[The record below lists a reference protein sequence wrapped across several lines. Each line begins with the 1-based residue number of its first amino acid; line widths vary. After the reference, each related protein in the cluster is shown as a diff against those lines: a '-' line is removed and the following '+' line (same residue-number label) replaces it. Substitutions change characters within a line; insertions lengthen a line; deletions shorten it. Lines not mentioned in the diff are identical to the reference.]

1 MLSWIRTVDAKYGVA
16 VWNFEGTHEHH
27 VPLQI
32 GDTVNI
38 LQVCD
43 GWYRGYSLKNRS
55 VTGIFPA
62 SIIHIKNAIVETRGN
77 QENIVSMEMP
87 LVQEI
92 TTTLREWSNIWK
104 QLYMTAQISKFRQVT
119 SMMCDLMERR
129 SQLLSGTL
137 PQDELKDLKQEVT
150 TKIDFGNKMLEM
162 DLVVRDENGNILD
175 PDQTSVISLF
185 QAHKKATQHIT
196 ELIREE
202 TNQSEY
208 SRFVRLA
215 SSPTHTLFIWVRN
228 FVCKIGEEAE
238 LFMSLYDPHEQKIIS
253 ENYLFRWASTGL
265 PKEIEMLNNLK
276 VVFTDLGNKDL
287 NRERI
292 YLVCQIVRVG
302 RMELKEAN
310 AKKVTQGLR
319 RPFGVSAMDITDILK
334 GKAESDEDKH
344 HFIPFQQVAAEND
357 FLHSLIHKVAVA
369 KDINHKGQGLWVS
382 MKLLSGDLKQI
393 RKDHPHLVDRS
404 TVVARKM
411 GFPEIIMPG
420 DVRNDIYVTLVQ
432 GEFDKQKKTTQ
443 KNVEVTMCVCDEK
456 GEIFPNAICQGA
468 GDKPVTQ
475 YQSVVY
481 YQLKQQRW
489 METVKVAIAIEDVQ
503 RTHLRFTFKHRSS
516 AESKDKGEKIF
527 AMAFVKLMKPDGT
540 TLRDGEHD
548 LILYKGDSR
557 KLEDASVYLNQLSTK
572 QMADQKLSLGS
583 SFKSSSGG
591 HPICSR
597 DSFQIS
603 TLVCSTKLTQNV
615 DLLGLLKWRSNISAL
630 KENLKNLMKVDGGE
644 VVKFL
649 QDTLDA
655 LFSIMME
662 FSDDNAYDKL
672 VFDALVFLIG
682 LIADRKF
689 QHFNAVLEAYIRQH
703 FSATL
708 AYKKLMSVLTDYVET
723 ASRGL
728 ECEPLKRA
736 FKALEYIFKFTVRS
750 RCLYSQLYEGKEKKE
765 YEESVQKLFET
776 FNILMESTLEGN
788 TLLMQ
793 GASLKYLPTVLQ
805 DVAAIFDPL
814 LLSHLLHDFIM
825 NLPPERL
832 VKQKL
837 QSMTAIVNTELFQR
851 EECRAVLLS
860 IMTTTLKELI
870 QRGEEVEASI
880 ELLSNILEVLYRQN
894 VGNTYRDIQD
904 IMDKLLRTV
913 NQMVIT
919 LGRDHS
925 LISNFVACMTAIL
938 SQMEY
943 SHYVNYIN
951 AFQTRQDL
959 MDFLMEIFIMFKD
972 LIGKN
977 VYPSD
982 WMVMSMVQN
991 RVFLRAINQYAETL
1005 NKMFLN
1011 SLSFEL
1017 QLWNN
1022 YFHLTVAFLTQESLQ
1037 LENFSNAKRTAI
1049 ICKYGDMRGII
1060 GAAIRDMWYNLGQHK
1075 IRFIPGMVGP
1085 ILEMTLV
1092 PEVELRKSTIP
1103 IFYDMMQC
1111 EFQYKGNFRTFEDEI
1126 IKNLDHEVEGGR
1138 GDEQYK
1144 LLFERILLNLC
1155 RKYQYL
1161 AKQGE
1166 VFVALVTGLLERLLD
1181 YRTVMNDENQAYSMG
1196 CTVNLLN
1203 FYKEIDREEMYIRY
1217 LYKLRDL
1224 HISYDNFTEAAYTLL
1239 LHAKLLKWA
1248 DDQFASRIQDCQSS
1262 QTQRHLKE
1270 NLYNKIIEYFDKGK
1284 MWEEAIHLCKELAE
1298 QYEMEVF
1305 DYELLSETLQR
1316 QAKFYENIM
1325 KVLRPKPDYF
1335 AIGYYGQSFP
1345 TFIRNKVFIHRGKE
1359 YERREDFEHM
1369 LMTLFPNAEKMKTTS
1384 PPGDEIKN
1392 SPGQFIQCFTVQPIL
1407 TQQLKFHNKNVPEQ
1421 IVDFFKANNVMKFSY
1436 SRPIRRGPKD
1446 PENEFASMW
1455 IERTTFVTAYK
1466 LPGILCWFEVVQM
1479 SLAYISP
1486 LENAIETMQ
1495 MTNDKILAMINQH
1508 HSDTNL
1514 SINPLSMLLNGIVD
1528 PAVMGGFAKYET
1540 AFFTEEYMREH
1551 PEDLDNIIKVKDL
1564 IAWQIPLLTEGIRVH
1579 GRKVTDALKPFHDR
1593 MEECF
1598 AQLKTKVENQYGVRD
1613 LSFFEERRGG
1623 GGGAGAG
1630 AGGGGGGGAGA
1641 GGGGGGGGGG
1651 SRPRSMIRSFRPL
1664 SVISSSSLSSVSSD
1678 KETSKVTGDS
1688 ADPPLPKKQTSRSQE
1703 KYLDGATKDIEE
1715 KKVTKKENRVSGL
1728 FGSKK
1733 SSVPAPPPPPSPDV
1747 AEEPPRL
1754 SQLVSDAKTMESNPE
1769 QPVKENSA
1777 SFAGQAFA
1785 VINGFS
1791 GRIKSAR
1798 PPPLPKK
1805 INPTLLENFSQD
1817 QAEPPTSP
1825 VHQESGKEQSQNKTQ
1840 HPLTPDDGKP
1850 LKSPPPP
1857 PPPKNKRLVAP
1868 PLS

>member
-1 MLSWIRTVDAKYGVA
+1 MPSWSHTVDAKYGVA
-16 VWNFEGTHEHH
+16 VWNFKGTHKHH
-27 VPLQI
+27 IPLQI

-38 LQVCD
+38 LQVCE

-55 VTGIFPA
+55 VVGIFPA
-62 SIIHIKNAIVETRGN
+62 SIIHIKNAVIELRGN
-77 QENIVSMEMP
+77 QKNIVSTEMP

-104 QLYMTAQISKFRQVT
+104 QLYMTGQISKFRQVT
-119 SMMCDLMERR
+119 TMMCDLMERR

-137 PQDELKDLKQEVT
+137 PQDELKELKQEVT
-150 TKIDFGNKMLEM
+150 TKIDFGNKMLEL

-175 PDQTSVISLF
+175 PDQTSIISLF
-185 QAHKKATQHIT
+185 RAHKKATQHIT
-196 ELIREE
+196 ELMREE

-208 SRFVRLA
+208 SRFVRLT
-215 SSPTHTLFIWVRN
+215 SSPTNALFIWVRN

-276 VVFTDLGNKDL
+276 VVFTDLGNKDF

-302 RMELKEAN
+302 RMELKETN
-310 AKKVTQGLR
+310 AKKMTQGLR
-319 RPFGVSAMDITDILK
+319 RPFGVLAMDITDILK

-344 HFIPFQQVAAEND
+344 HFIPFHQVAAEND
-357 FLHSLIHKVAVA
+357 FLHSLIHKVVAA

-393 RKDHPHLVDRS
+393 RKDHPHLVDRN

-420 DVRNDIYVTLVQ
+420 DVRNDIYVTLAQ
-432 GEFDKQKKTTQ
+432 GEFDKQNKTTQ

-456 GEIFPNAICQGA
+456 GDVIQNAICQGA
-468 GDKPVTQ
+468 GDKPVTY

-527 AMAFVKLMKPDGT
+527 AMAYVKLMKPDGT

-557 KLEDASVYLNQLSTK
+557 KLEDANIYLNSLSSK
-572 QMADQKLSLGS
+572 QMSDQKLSLGA
-583 SFKSSSGG
+583 SFRSSSGG
-591 HPICSR
+591 HPTCSR

-615 DLLGLLKWRSNISAL
+615 DLLGLLKWRSNIGAL
-630 KENLKNLMKVDGGE
+630 NENLKKLMKVDGGE

-662 FSDDNAYDKL
+662 FSDNNTYDKL

-708 AYKKLMSVLTDYVET
+708 AYKKLLSVLTDYVDI

-750 RCLYSQLYEGKEKKE
+750 RSLYAQLYEGKEKKQ
-765 YEESVQKLFET
+765 YEESVRKLFET
-776 FNILMESTLEGN
+776 FNTLMKSTLEGN

-805 DVAAIFDPL
+805 DVATIFDPI
-814 LLSHLLHDFIM
+814 LLSHMLHDFIM
-825 NLPPERL
+825 NLAPERL

-860 IMTTTLKELI
+860 VMTTTLKDLI
-870 QRGEEVEASI
+870 QKGEEEEACV
-880 ELLSNILEVLYRQN
+880 ELLSNILEVLYQRN
-894 VGNTYRDIQD
+894 VGITYQDIQD

-913 NQMVIT
+913 NQMVIM
-919 LGRDHS
+919 LGRDHN
-925 LISNFVACMTAIL
+925 LISSYVACMTAIL

-943 SHYVNYIN
+943 SHYFNYIN
-951 AFQTRQDL
+951 AFQTRQDI
-959 MDFLMEIFIMFKD
+959 MDFLMETFIMFKD

-977 VYPSD
+977 VYPPD

-1011 SLSFEL
+1011 SMNFEL

-1049 ICKYGDMRGII
+1049 ICKYGDMRGVI

-1103 IFYDMMQC
+1103 IFFDMMQC
-1111 EFQYKGNFRTFEDEI
+1111 EFHYKGDFRTFEDEI

-1144 LLFERILLNLC
+1144 HLFESILLDHS
-1155 RKYQYL
+1155 RKHHYL
-1161 AKQGE
+1161 DKQGE
-1166 VFVALVTGLLERLLD
+1166 MFVGLVTGLLERLLD
-1181 YRTVMNDENQAYSMG
+1181 YRTVMNDENQAHSMS

-1203 FYKEIDREEMYIRY
+1203 FYKDIDREEMYIRY

-1224 HISYDNFTEAAYTLL
+1224 HIFYENFTEAAYTLL

-1248 DDQFASRIQDCQSS
+1248 DDQFASHIQDFQGF
-1262 QTQRHLKE
+1262 QTQRQLKE
-1270 NLYNKIIEYFDKGK
+1270 NLYNKIIECFDKGK

-1316 QAKFYENIM
+1316 QAKFYEKIM

-1345 TFIRNKVFIHRGKE
+1345 TFMRNKVFIHRGKE
-1359 YERREDFEHM
+1359 YERREDFEQM
-1369 LMTLFPNAEKMKTTS
+1369 LLTQFPNAELMKTTS

-1407 TQQLKFHNKNVPEQ
+1407 TEQPQFHNKNVPEQ
-1421 IVDFFKANNVMKFSY
+1421 IVGFFKANNVSKFSY

-1455 IERTTFVTAYK
+1455 IERTTFTTAYK
-1466 LPGILCWFEVVQM
+1466 MPGILRWFEVVQT
-1479 SLAYISP
+1479 SLTYISP

-1495 MTNDKILAMINQH
+1495 ASNNKILAMINQH
-1508 HSDTNL
+1508 HSDPNL
-1514 SINPLSMLLNGIVD
+1514 SINPLSMLLNGTVD

-1540 AFFTEEYMREH
+1540 AFFTERYMSEH
-1551 PEDLDNIIKVKDL
+1551 PEDMDSIMTLKDL
-1564 IAWQIPLLTEGIRVH
+1564 IAWQIPLLAEGIRVH
-1579 GRKVTDALKPFHDR
+1579 GQKVTEALKPFHDR
-1593 MEECF
+1593 MEDCF
-1598 AQLKTKVENQYGVRD
+1598 AQLKVKVESQYGVRD
-1613 LSFFEERRGG
+1613 LSFFEERR
-1623 GGGAGAG
+1623 
-1630 AGGGGGGGAGA
+1630 
-1641 GGGGGGGGGG
+1641 GGGGGGGGG

-1664 SVISSSSLSSVSSD
+1664 SVISSSSLSSASSD
-1678 KETSKVTGDS
+1678 KETPRVTGDN
-1688 ADPPLPKKQTSRSQE
+1688 AEPPLPRKQTSRSQE
-1703 KYLDGATKDIEE
+1703 KPLDGGIKDVEE
-1715 KKVTKKENRVSGL
+1715 KKVTRKENRVSGL
-1728 FGSKK
+1728 FTSRK
-1733 SSVPAPPPPPSPDV
+1733 SAVPAPPPDV
-1747 AEEPPRL
+1747 IEEPSRL
-1754 SQLVSDAKTMESNPE
+1754 SQLVIDTRMVESNQNPD
-1769 QPVKENSA
+1769 QPTKENNTSLT
-1777 SFAGQAFA
+1777 GQAFA

-1805 INPTLLENFSQD
+1805 INPVLLESFSQD
-1817 QAEPPTSP
+1817 QVDPPSPSVQQGPASEQFENKAARPPT
-1825 VHQESGKEQSQNKTQ
+1825 
-1840 HPLTPDDGKP
+1840 PDSSKP

-1857 PPPKNKRLVAP
+1857 PPPKNKRMVP
-1868 PLS
+1868 QPQS

>member
-1 MLSWIRTVDAKYGVA
+1 MLSWIRTLDAKYGVA
-16 VWNFEGTHEHH
+16 VWNFKGTHEHH
-27 VPLQI
+27 IPLQI

-38 LQVCD
+38 LQVCE
-43 GWYRGYSLKNRS
+43 GWYRGYCLKNRS

-62 SIIHIKNAIVETRGN
+62 SIIHIKNAAVEIRGN
-77 QENIVSMEMP
+77 QENIISMEMP

-137 PQDELKDLKQEVT
+137 PQDELKELKQEVT
-150 TKIDFGNKMLEM
+150 TKIDFGNKMLEL

-185 QAHKKATQHIT
+185 QAHKKATHHIT
-196 ELIREE
+196 ELMREE
-202 TNQSEY
+202 TFQNQNEY

-215 SSPTHTLFIWVRN
+215 SSPTHALFIWVRN

-302 RMELKEAN
+302 RMELKETN
-310 AKKVTQGLR
+310 AKKMTQGLR

-357 FLHSLIHKVAVA
+357 FLHSLIHKVVAA

-393 RKDHPHLVDRS
+393 RKDHPHLVDRN

-420 DVRNDIYVTLVQ
+420 DIRNDIYVTLVQ
-432 GEFDKQKKTTQ
+432 GEFDKQNKTTQ

-456 GEIFPNAICQGA
+456 GEIIPNAICQGA
-468 GDKPVTQ
+468 GDKPVT
-475 YQSVVY
+475 YSQSVVY

-527 AMAFVKLMKPDGT
+527 AMAYVKLMKPDGT

-557 KLEDASVYLNQLSTK
+557 KLEDATIYLNNFSSK
-572 QMADQKLSLGS
+572 QMCDQKISLGS
-583 SFKSSSGG
+583 SFRSSGGG

-615 DLLGLLKWRSNISAL
+615 DLLGLLKWRSNIGAL
-630 KENLKNLMKVDGGE
+630 NENLKKLMKVDGGE

-662 FSDDNAYDKL
+662 FSENSAYDKL

-708 AYKKLMSVLTDYVET
+708 AYKKLLSVLTDYVDT

-750 RCLYSQLYEGKEKKE
+750 RSLYSQLYEGKEKKQ
-765 YEESVQKLFET
+765 YEDSVQKLFRT

-805 DVAAIFDPL
+805 DVAAIFDPV

-825 NLPPERL
+825 NLPPDRL

-837 QSMTAIVNTELFQR
+837 QSMTAIVNTELFQKT
-851 EECRAVLLS
+851 ECRAILLS
-860 IMTTTLKELI
+860 MMTTTMKELI
-870 QRGEEVEASI
+870 QRGDEEEACV
-880 ELLSNILEVLYRQN
+880 ELLSNILEVLYQRN
-894 VGNTYRDIQD
+894 VGNTYQDIQD

-913 NQMVIT
+913 NQMVIM

-943 SHYVNYIN
+943 SHYTNYIN

-959 MDFLMEIFIMFKD
+959 MDFLMETFIMFKD

-977 VYPSD
+977 VYAPD

-1011 SLSFEL
+1011 SMSFEL

-1022 YFHLTVAFLTQESLQ
+1022 YFHLTVAFLIQESLQ

-1049 ICKYGDMRGII
+1049 ICKYGDMRGTI

-1092 PEVELRKSTIP
+1092 PEVELRKSTVP
-1103 IFYDMMQC
+1103 IFFDMMQC
-1111 EFQYKGNFRTFEDEI
+1111 EFQYKGDFRTFEDEI
-1126 IKNLDHEVEGGR
+1126 IKKLDHEVEGGR

-1144 LLFERILLNLC
+1144 LLFERILLNHC
-1155 RKYQYL
+1155 RKYPYL

-1166 VFVALVTGLLERLLD
+1166 TFVALVTGLLERLLD
-1181 YRTVMNDENQAYSMG
+1181 YRNVMNDENQAYSMC

-1224 HISYDNFTEAAYTLL
+1224 HIFYENFTEAAYTLL

-1248 DDQFASRIQDCQSS
+1248 DDQFASHIQDFHGS

-1305 DYELLSETLQR
+1305 DYELLSTTLQR

-1335 AIGYYGQSFP
+1335 AIGYYGLAFP

-1359 YERREDFEHM
+1359 YERREDFEQM
-1369 LMTLFPNAEKMKTTS
+1369 LLTHFPNAEVMKTTS

-1392 SPGQFIQCFTVQPIL
+1392 SPRQFVQCFIVQPV
-1407 TQQLKFHNKNVPEQ
+1407 QAEQVQFHNKNVPEQ

-1436 SRPIRRGPKD
+1436 SRPTRRGPKD

-1455 IERTTFVTAYK
+1455 IERTTFTTAYK
-1466 LPGILCWFEVVQM
+1466 MPGILRWFEAIQM
-1479 SLAYISP
+1479 SLTCISP

-1495 MTNDKILAMINQH
+1495 TSNDKILAMINQH
-1508 HSDTNL
+1508 HSDHNL

-1540 AFFTEEYMREH
+1540 AFFTEEYMSRH
-1551 PEDLDNIIKVKDL
+1551 PEDMDNVDKLKDL

-1579 GRKVTDALKPFHDR
+1579 GKKVTEVLKPFHDR

-1598 AQLKTKVENQYGVRD
+1598 ALLKTKVENQYGVRD

-1623 GGGAGAG
+1623 GA
-1630 AGGGGGGGAGA
+1630 
-1641 GGGGGGGGGG
+1641 GGGGG
-1651 SRPRSMIRSFRPL
+1651 SRPRSMIRTFRPL

-1678 KETSKVTGDS
+1678 KETSRVTGDN
-1688 ADPPLPKKQTSRSQE
+1688 AEPPLPRKQASRSQE
-1703 KYLDGATKDIEE
+1703 KVVDVVTKDVEE
-1715 KKVTKKENRVSGL
+1715 KKITKKESRVSGL
-1728 FGSKK
+1728 FSSKR
-1733 SSVPAPPPPPSPDV
+1733 SSVAAPPPPPEV
-1747 AEEPPRL
+1747 VEEPSRL
-1754 SQLVSDAKTMESNPE
+1754 SQSVSDTKMVESIPE
-1769 QPVKENSA
+1769 KPARA
-1777 SFAGQAFA
+1777 SSVGLTGQGFG
-1785 VINGFS
+1785 VSNGFS

-1798 PPPLPKK
+1798 PPPLPRK
-1805 INPTLLENFSQD
+1805 INPSLLESFSLD
-1817 QAEPPTSP
+1817 QVDPPPSP
-1825 VHQESGKEQSQNKTQ
+1825 PHQGSVKELSPSKTAL
-1840 HPLTPDDGKP
+1840 PPAPDGGKP
-1850 LKSPPPP
+1850 IKSPPPV
-1857 PPPKNKRLVAP
+1857 PPPKNKRLAFP
-1868 PLS
+1868 PQS

>member
-1 MLSWIRTVDAKYGVA
+1 MFSWSRSVDAKYGVA
-16 VWNFEGTHEHH
+16 VWNFIPTHECH

-32 GDTVNI
+32 GDTVHI
-38 LQVCD
+38 LQVFE

-55 VTGIFPA
+55 VKGIFPA
-62 SIIHIKNAIVETRGN
+62 SIIHVKNAAIEIRGQ
-77 QENIVSMEMP
+77 QENIVSTEMP

-104 QLYMTAQISKFRQVT
+104 QLYITAQLNKFRQVT
-119 SMMCDLMERR
+119 SMMCNLIEKR

-150 TKIDFGNKMLEM
+150 TKIDVGNKMLEL

-175 PDQTSVISLF
+175 PDHTSVISLF
-185 QAHKKATQHIT
+185 QAHKEAAQHIT
-196 ELIREE
+196 ERIREE
-202 TNQSEY
+202 TFQNQNEC
-208 SRFVRLA
+208 SRFARLS

-238 LFMSLYDPHEQKIIS
+238 LFMSLYDPNEQRIIS

-302 RMELKEAN
+302 RMDLKETN
-310 AKKVTQGLR
+310 AKKMTQGLR

-344 HFIPFQQVAAEND
+344 HFIPFQQVTAEND
-357 FLHSLIHKVAVA
+357 FLHTLIHKVVAA

-382 MKLLSGDLKQI
+382 MKLMSGDLKQI
-393 RKDHPHLVDRS
+393 RKDHPHLVDRN

-432 GEFDKQKKTTQ
+432 GEFDKQNKTTQ
-443 KNVEVTMCVCDEK
+443 KNVEVTMCVCDET
-456 GEIFPNAICQGA
+456 GEVIPNAICQGA
-468 GDKPVTQ
+468 GDKPVTH

-481 YQLKQQRW
+481 YQMKQQRW
-489 METVKVAIAIEDVQ
+489 METVKVAIPIEDVQ

-516 AESKDKGEKIF
+516 SDSKDKGEKIF
-527 AMAFVKLMKPDGT
+527 AMAYVNLMKPDGT

-557 KLEDASVYLNQLSTK
+557 KLEDASIYLNNMSSK
-572 QMADQKLSLGS
+572 NMCDQKMNMGS
-583 SFKSSSGG
+583 SFRSSGGG

-615 DLLGLLKWRSNISAL
+615 DLLGLLKWRSNIGAL
-630 KENLKNLMKVDGGE
+630 NENLRKLMKVDGGE

-662 FSDDNAYDKL
+662 FSGDNTYDKL

-689 QHFNAVLEAYIRQH
+689 QHFHAVLEAYIRQH

-708 AYKKLMSVLTDYVET
+708 AYKKLLSVLTEYVDT

-728 ECEPLKRA
+728 DCEPLKRA

-765 YEESVQKLFET
+765 YELSLRTLFEK
-776 FNILMESTLEGN
+776 FNILMKSTLEGN

-805 DVAAIFDPL
+805 DVAKIFDPVLLSEL
-814 LLSHLLHDFIM
+814 LLDFIK
-825 NLPPERL
+825 NLPPDRL

-837 QSMTAIVNTELFQR
+837 QSMTAIVNTELFR
-851 EECRAVLLS
+851 KEECRSVLLS
-860 IMTTTLKELI
+860 IMTTTLEQLI
-870 QRGEEVEASI
+870 QKGEEEEACVQ
-880 ELLSNILEVLYRQN
+880 LLSNILEVLYDQD

-904 IMDKLLRTV
+904 IMNKLLRTV
-913 NQMVIT
+913 NKMVIM

-925 LISNFVACMTAIL
+925 LISNYVACMTAIL

-943 SHYVNYIN
+943 AHYVNYIN
-951 AFQTRQDL
+951 MFQTRQDL
-959 MDFLMEIFIMFKD
+959 MDFLMETFIMFKD

-977 VYPSD
+977 VYPPD

-1011 SLSFEL
+1011 SSSFEL

-1049 ICKYGDMRGII
+1049 LCKYGDMRGVI
-1060 GAAIRDMWYNLGQHK
+1060 GAAIREMWYKLGQHK
-1075 IRFIPGMVGP
+1075 IRFIPGLVGP
-1085 ILEMTLV
+1085 ILEMTLI
-1092 PEVELRKSTIP
+1092 PEVELRRSTIP
-1103 IFYDMMQC
+1103 IFFDMMQC
-1111 EFQYKGNFRTFEDEI
+1111 EYQYKGEFRTFEDEI

-1144 LLFERILLNLC
+1144 TLFQKILLELC
-1155 RKYQYL
+1155 VQSQYL
-1161 AKQGE
+1161 ARQGE
-1166 VFVALVTGLLERLLD
+1166 FFVALVTGLLERLLD
-1181 YRTVMNDENQAYSMG
+1181 YRNVMNDENQNYSMN

-1224 HISYDNFTEAAYTLL
+1224 HINYENFTEAAYTLL
-1239 LHAKLLKWA
+1239 LHAKLLKWT
-1248 DDQFASRIQDCQSS
+1248 DDQAALHVQDFQGS
-1262 QTQRHLKE
+1262 QTQRQLKE
-1270 NLYNKIIEYFDKGK
+1270 NLYNKIIDYFDKGK

-1305 DYELLSETLQR
+1305 DYGLLSKTLQR

-1325 KVLRPKPDYF
+1325 QVLRPKPDYF
-1335 AIGYYGQSFP
+1335 AIGYYGLNFPSFM
-1345 TFIRNKVFIHRGKE
+1345 RNKLFIHRGKE
-1359 YERREDFEHM
+1359 YERREDVEQF
-1369 LMTLFPNAEKMKTTS
+1369 LLNQFPNAEIMKTTS
-1384 PPGDEIKN
+1384 QPADEIKN

-1407 TQQLKFHNKNVPEQ
+1407 AEQARFHNKNVPEQ
-1421 IVDFFKANNVMKFSY
+1421 IVDFYKANKVLKFNY
-1436 SRPIRRGPKD
+1436 SRPIRKGPKD

-1455 IERTTFVTAYK
+1455 IERTMFTIAYE
-1466 LPGILCWFEVVQM
+1466 LPGILRWFEVLQVSQTC
-1479 SLAYISP
+1479 ISP

-1495 MTNDKILAMINQH
+1495 TSNEKILTLITQH
-1508 HSDTNL
+1508 HNDPNL

-1528 PAVMGGFAKYET
+1528 PAVMGGFAKYEK
-1540 AFFTEEYMREH
+1540 AFFTEEYMSSH
-1551 PEDLDNIIKVKDL
+1551 PEDMDNITKLKDL
-1564 IAWQIPLLTEGIRVH
+1564 IAWQIPLLTEGIRIH
-1579 GRKVTDALKPFHDR
+1579 KKKVTEALKPFHDR

-1598 AQLKTKVENQYGVRD
+1598 AQLKTKVESQYGVRD
-1613 LSFFEERRGG
+1613 LSFSEERRGG
-1623 GGGAGAG
+1623 SGVGN
-1630 AGGGGGGGAGA
+1630 
-1641 GGGGGGGGGG
+1641 
-1651 SRPRSMIRSFRPL
+1651 RPRSMIRSYRPL
-1664 SVISSSSLSSVSSD
+1664 SVISSGSSSSMSFE
-1678 KETSKVTGDS
+1678 KESPKAVGDGME
-1688 ADPPLPKKQTSRSQE
+1688 PPLPRKQSSRSLERSLEGMVKEVEDKRGRRASGTCIPIKPSMSAAPQ
-1703 KYLDGATKDIEE
+1703 D
-1715 KKVTKKENRVSGL
+1715 VT
-1728 FGSKK
+1728 
-1733 SSVPAPPPPPSPDV
+1733 
-1747 AEEPPRL
+1747 EEPSRL
-1754 SQLVSDAKTMESNPE
+1754 AQPSSNSVERIPE
-1769 QPVKENSA
+1769 QPAKEINT
-1777 SFAGQAFA
+1777 GYPVV

-1791 GRIKSAR
+1791 GQVKSSR

-1805 INPTLLENFSQD
+1805 INPSLLENFSQD
-1817 QAEPPTSP
+1817 TVDPATSP
-1825 VHQESGKEQSQNKTQ
+1825 AFHGLGKEQFQVKAAC
-1840 HPLTPDDGKP
+1840 PPTPD
-1850 LKSPPPP
+1850 LAKSHKTPPPP
-1857 PPPKNKRLVAP
+1857 PPPKNKRVMQP
-1868 PLS
+1868 PPS